1 MWEVF
6 AVKYAENTSRRRRN
20 HFIVQDD
27 LHDTP
32 HPIFYYVW
40 AARRCDQVVVFDTG
54 FARELAA
61 PRGATYER
69 TPAEALAAIGID
81 AASVR
86 DVVITHFHYD
96 HAGGIGAFRN
106 ARFHVQDAEMAYATG
121 RCMLHAHL
129 KKPFLCEDVTA
140 LVRALYDG
148 RMVFHD
154 GDAEPWPG
162 IRLMR
167 IGGHSAGLMSARL
180 ETAGGPVVL
189 ASDAAHFWET
199 LAGEPFPIVFDM
211 RAVLEGYQRLIR
223 EAGGD
228 ANRVVPGHDPA
239 VMRRYPSAGAGL
251 EGVAVRLS
259 GPAA

>member
-6 AVKYAENTSRRRRN
+6 AVKYAENTGRRRRN

-40 AARRCDQVVVFDTG
+40 AARRGNQAVVFDTG
-54 FARELAA
+54 FARDLAA
-61 PRGATYER
+61 SRGATYER

-96 HAGGIGAFRN
+96 HAGGIGAFPN

-129 KKPFLCEDVTA
+129 RKPFLCEDVTA

-148 RMVFHD
+148 RLVFYD

-162 IRLMR
+162 IRLLR
-167 IGGHSAGLMSARL
+167 IGGHSAGLMSARI
-180 ETAGGPVVL
+180 ETEDGPVVL

-199 LAGEPFPIVFDM
+199 LAGEPFPIVYDM

-223 EAGGD
+223 AAGGD

-239 VMRRYPSAGAGL
+239 VIRRYPSAGPGL
-251 EGVAVRLS
+251 AGVAARIS
-259 GPAA
+259 GAAT